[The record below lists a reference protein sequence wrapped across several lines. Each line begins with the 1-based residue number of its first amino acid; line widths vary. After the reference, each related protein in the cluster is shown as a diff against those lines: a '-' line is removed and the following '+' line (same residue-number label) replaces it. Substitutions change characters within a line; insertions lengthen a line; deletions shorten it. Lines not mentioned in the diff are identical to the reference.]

1 MQQQKRME
9 VGRSPNEE
17 ACSCCSLHF
26 ISAGR
31 KWFGWAKVE
40 MGGCTLG
47 CWLGPLG
54 GTYDEEDGHGEYSSL
69 NCQFKLSGAR
79 SERGDG
85 LNCCE
90 GLNRIECGSRVVQ

>member
-1 MQQQKRME
+1 MKKRAPAAPSIS
-9 VGRSPNEE
+9 SPQEE
-17 ACSCCSLHF
+17 NGSD
-26 ISAGR
+26 GQR
-31 KWFGWAKVE
+31 WRWG
-40 MGGCTLG
+40 GGCTLG

>member
-1 MQQQKRME
+1 MVRMGKGGG
-9 VGRSPNEE
+9 GRLQ
-17 ACSCCSLHF
+17 LHV
-26 ISAGR
+26 R
-31 KWFGWAKVE
+31 
-40 MGGCTLG
+40 L
-47 CWLGPLG
+47 LGPLG